1 MKKIATLL
9 LCMVILL
16 SGCAGT
22 AKPED
27 ALPAGDVWETIEE
40 AYIYAFPLV
49 LMDATKTSATNTE
62 EPVPGKAPVNQFM
75 HGVALAN
82 AQFKNVCKPECGHHL
97 FTGVVRPER
106 GADGLCA
113 AGNGSLLQ
121 GAGA

>member
-22 AKPED
+22 AKPKD

-49 LMDATKTSATNTE
+49 LMDATMTPARRLSISSCTAWRLPTRSSKTW
-62 EPVPGKAPVNQFM
+62 
-75 HGVALAN
+75 
-82 AQFKNVCKPECGHHL
+82 
-97 FTGVVRPER
+97 
-106 GADGLCA
+106 
-113 AGNGSLLQ
+113 
-121 GAGA
+121 

>member
-40 AYIYAFPLV
+40 AYIYTFPLV
-49 LMDATKTSATNTE
+49 LMDATMTSATNTE

-82 AQFKNVCKPECGHHL
+82 AQFKNVVSPNVDTIYSQVWYDLSEEPMVYVLPETDRFC
-97 FTGVVRPER
+97 
-106 GADGLCA
+106 
-113 AGNGSLLQ
+113 
-121 GAGA
+121 